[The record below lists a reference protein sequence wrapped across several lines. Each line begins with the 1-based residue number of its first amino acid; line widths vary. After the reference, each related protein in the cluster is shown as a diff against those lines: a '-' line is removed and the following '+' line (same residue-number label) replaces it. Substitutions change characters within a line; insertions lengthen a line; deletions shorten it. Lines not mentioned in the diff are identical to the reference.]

1 MDIYLVLARYK
12 MRTEELKSE
21 INKLGVSEK
30 ISLIEDVWDE
40 IAKSNLELPLPEW
53 QKKELD
59 RRLALYENGAMET
72 KDYLEVHEEL
82 RDKYE

>member
-1 MDIYLVLARYK
+1 

-40 IAKSNLELPLPEW
+40 IAKSNSELPLPEW

-59 RRLALYENGAMET
+59 RRLALYEKGEVET
-72 KDYLEVHEEL
+72 RDWKKVHEEL
-82 RDKYE
+82 RQKYE